1 MNARAQVYLLA
12 MICIVIGLGL
22 TIYKRIEL
30 GFPLLPGE
38 QRPVWTVEAKVTF
51 DAEDKPVKVSL
62 ALPNTGPGDIILSQ
76 DFTSPGYGFGWDGQ
90 GAERRAEWAR
100 REASGP
106 QSIFYRLQLFHAAK
120 NPAPPTSEAP
130 EPPTA
135 PEMDASTRTAINAV
149 IDLVKERSSD
159 NKTFTNELVRLIN
172 NPGSGMNLSSL
183 LNAPHDSTIDKK
195 VYLMLRVLATAGVPS
210 RIVRGIK
217 LEDGRRRVPLS
228 ELVEIHD
235 GKHWVLFNP
244 TTGETGH
251 PENFLLWQRG
261 GVSLLD
267 VEGGSNSRVTFSI
280 IENIRPAKA
289 IAIAQGREQQATLV
303 DFSIY
308 SLPIEIQNTFKH
320 ILLVP
325 IGALV
330 VVLLRILVGI
340 KTSGTF
346 MPILIAL
353 ALIQTTLF
361 TGLAIFLIIVS
372 IGLWIRSYLSN
383 LNLLLVARISA
394 VVIVVILLMAAM
406 SILSNKLGLT
416 QALTVTF
423 FPMIILAWTIE
434 RMSILW
440 EEDGPK
446 EVVMQGGGSLLVAV
460 IAYLAMTNRLVE
472 HLTFNFP
479 ELLLVLLGI
488 ILLVGQYTGYRLS
501 ELRRFQPMV
510 EGR

>member
-1 MNARAQVYLLA
+1 MSARAQVYLLA
-12 MICIVIGLGL
+12 LICIMLGLGL
-22 TIYKRIEL
+22 TAYKKIEL

-38 QRPVWTVEAKVTF
+38 QRSIWTVEAKVVFNATNN
-51 DAEDKPVKVSL
+51 PVKVSL
-62 ALPNTGPGDIILSQ
+62 ALPDSGPNDVIISQ
-76 DFTSPGYGFGWDGQ
+76 DFSSPGYGFGWDSEGPQ
-90 GAERRAEWAR
+90 RRAEWAR
-100 REASGP
+100 RKANGP
-106 QSIFYRLQLFHAAK
+106 QTLFYKLQLFHS
-120 NPAPPTSEAP
+120 PTASPLAP
-130 EPPTA
+130 EQPPEVRPL
-135 PEMDASTRTAINAV
+135 PEMKRSTQTAVQTIAETIETRSADAKSFA
-149 IDLVKERSSD
+149 
-159 NKTFTNELVRLIN
+159 NELVRQIN
-172 NPGSGMNLSSL
+172 NPGGNMEMNLL
-183 LNAPHDSTIDKK
+183 LNTDNPSSIGQKATIMM
-195 VYLMLRVLATAGVPS
+195 VVLSQAGIPS
-210 RIVRGIK
+210 RIVRGLP
-217 LEDGRRRVPLS
+217 LEDGRKRQPLT
-228 ELVEIHD
+228 ELVEVFD
-235 GKHWVLFNP
+235 GKRWVLFDP
-244 TTGETGH
+244 TTGDTGI
-251 PENFLLWQRG
+251 PDNFLLWQRG

-267 VEGGSNSRVTFSI
+267 VEGGTKSRVTFSV
-280 IENIRPAKA
+280 IENNRPAKTLA
-289 IAIAQGREQQATLV
+289 VALGQDKEAALV

-320 ILLVP
+320 ILLIP

-330 VVLLRILVGI
+330 VVFLRILVGI

-394 VVIVVILLMAAM
+394 VVIVVILIMATM
-406 SILSNKLGLT
+406 SVVSHKMGLS

-440 EEDGPK
+440 EEDGGK
-446 EVVMQGGGSLLVAV
+446 EVMIQGGGSLLVAV
-460 IAYLAMTNRLVE
+460 CAYLAMTNPLVE

-488 ILLVGQYTGYRLS
+488 IMLVGQYTGYRLT
-501 ELRRFQPMV
+501 ELRRFQAMV
-510 EGR
+510 EER